1 MNYMYDRL
9 ELLANKQAIYNSA
22 DAIFDILINDEN
34 LDDSERLM
42 AIELAMAKV
51 NYKLYNIS
59 GDGEKG
65 E

>member
-9 ELLANKQAIYNSA
+9 ELLKNKEAIYSSA
-22 DAIFDILINDEN
+22 DAIFDILMNDEN

-42 AIELAMAKV
+42 SIELAMAKL

-59 GDGEKG
+59 GDGDK
-65 E
+65 